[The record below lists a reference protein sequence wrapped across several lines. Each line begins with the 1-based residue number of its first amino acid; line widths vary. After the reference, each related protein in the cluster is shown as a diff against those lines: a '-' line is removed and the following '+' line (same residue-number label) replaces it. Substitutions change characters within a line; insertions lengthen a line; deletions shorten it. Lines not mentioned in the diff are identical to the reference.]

1 MGPDEEPQPTPEQS
15 SRRITKEMYIC
26 DLVISSFNSCPFSGT
41 LFTCPGKKWLRDFS
55 KAGKLE
61 TVVIVPPPSK
71 T

>member
-1 MGPDEEPQPTPEQS
+1 MGPDEEPQPNPEQS
-15 SRRITKEMYIC
+15 ICRITKETNVC
-26 DLVISSFNSCPFSGT
+26 DLVISSFNSCSFSET